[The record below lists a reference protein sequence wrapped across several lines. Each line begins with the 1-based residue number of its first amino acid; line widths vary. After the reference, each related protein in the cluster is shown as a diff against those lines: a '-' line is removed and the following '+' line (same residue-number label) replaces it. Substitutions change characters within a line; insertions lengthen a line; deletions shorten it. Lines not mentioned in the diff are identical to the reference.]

1 MGRWQSI
8 PLPYANTLTIL
19 GTMVHNASTTQSFQ
33 LDTTGWIQLIVLIFA
48 LILCSLASAAET
60 ALTSVSRIKLKDLM
74 DEGDRKARQIEKILV
89 EPNAFL
95 STILVINRV
104 AVVVATCMAT
114 LLTLRFTHVWAAL
127 VASAAASIIIIIF
140 CEISPKTTAIQNP
153 LGWAR
158 ALLGLIRFTTGLLRP
173 IVWLLNLLPSF
184 FLRITGGT
192 VRHRGAFVTEDELRL
207 LFAVGE
213 DEGVLEQEETE
224 MIHSIFQFAETT
236 AREVMVPR
244 IDMVTLPDIVS
255 VMAAVDLALQGGFS
269 RIPVYSD
276 ESGIDEVIGI
286 LYTKDLLR
294 QMREGKGE
302 VPIREFVR
310 EPYFIP
316 ETKKLDD
323 LLAEFR
329 QNHNHMA
336 IVVDEYGS
344 VAGLV
349 TIEDLMEEIV
359 GDIQDEYD
367 HEETLYEYVDE
378 HTYIV
383 DAKMSIYDF
392 NELLGANLEDVDY
405 ETLGG
410 FVYSQ
415 LDKIPSIGDTITHE
429 NLTFM
434 VLATRGRRILKV
446 RVERHQAGEPQ
457 ETPRISAP
465 EPVLQIPET
474 TSATQPDPTPET
486 ENHVH
491 NL

>member
-1 MGRWQSI
+1 MA
-8 PLPYANTLTIL
+8 LPYTNHLPLANVLTHL
-19 GTMVHNASTTQSFQ
+19 ASTTPPFQ
-33 LDTTGWIQLIVLIFA
+33 LGTYGWIQLVVLIFA
-48 LILCSLASAAET
+48 LILCALASAAET

-74 DEGDRKARQIEKILV
+74 EEGDRKARQIEKILV

-104 AVVVATCMAT
+104 AIIVAACMAT
-114 LLTLRFTHVWAAL
+114 LLTLRFTHEWAAL
-127 VASAAASIIIIIF
+127 VASAVTSLVIIIF
-140 CEISPKTTAIQNP
+140 CEIAPKTTAIQNP
-153 LGWAR
+153 LAWAR
-158 ALLGLIRFTTGLLRP
+158 SLLSLIRFTTSLLRP
-173 IVWLLNLLPSF
+173 LVWLLNLLPSF
-184 FLRITGGT
+184 FLRITGGK
-192 VRHRGAFVTEDELRL
+192 VHHRGAFVTEDELRL

-224 MIHSIFQFAETT
+224 MIHSIFQFADTT

-244 IDMVTLPDIVS
+244 IDMVTLPDIVA

-294 QMREGKGE
+294 QMREGNDN

-323 LLAEFR
+323 LLSEFR

-378 HTYIV
+378 HTYII

-392 NELLGANLEDVDY
+392 NELLGANLADVDY

-415 LDKIPSIGDTITHE
+415 LDKIPSIGDTITFD
-429 NLTFM
+429 NLAFM

-446 RVERHQAGEPQ
+446 RVERHQEGDLQ
-457 ETPRISAP
+457 DTPPLSAP
-465 EPVLQIPET
+465 EPEPLKQIPET
-474 TSATQPDPTPET
+474 TTAHPEPTPEP
-486 ENHVH
+486 ENQL
-491 NL
+491 NNR